1 MSSTAGTC
9 CELAYLPAHQAM
21 PAFVVGNSSGL
32 WASVYVSGGRLVWTA
47 ASAGAEYP
55 RVCVHPVV
63 CSSCFSDPF
72 PRAWPCWN
80 YFLYLKC

>member
-1 MSSTAGTC
+1 MSSPAGTS

-21 PAFVVGNSSGL
+21 PAFVVGNNSRL
-32 WASVYVSGGRLVWTA
+32 WASVYVSGGRLVETA
-47 ASAGAEYP
+47 ASAGAKYP
-55 RVCVHPVV
+55 RVCVRPVV
-63 CSSCFSDPF
+63 CSSNPC